1 VRDDT
6 VIHVQ
11 DNVVQDRR
19 NDMTKDSANKE
30 EVVEFFEGLE
40 EDKVKTLGLDKIDLT
55 QNEFEFRLST
65 RFNDLVESIKEDGQ
79 QFPVIVRVIPN
90 TTPKMY
96 QLVSGFRRVRALDKL
111 GIPDVKAIVRV
122 LDDDMAY
129 KISFMENEKRKNLT
143 GVDKAH
149 AIAKLRCLG
158 KTNTQIKELYGI
170 GDKQLSRY
178 EKVGKF
184 PEILKRAIS
193 DGKIQTSHGLLLA
206 QANEQHEGKV
216 DLKDLVQQI
225 AEGELTVRQ
234 LARLLNKTK
243 LGRVAKK
250 ARYFEKQ
257 KGGGFRLYPMSFDP
271 KTTNEATKAKFIAV
285 LKEAVGVLEQ
295 KANDS

>member
-1 VRDDT
+1 
-6 VIHVQ
+6 
-11 DNVVQDRR
+11 
-19 NDMTKDSANKE
+19 MGKDSSE
-30 EVVEFFEGLE
+30 EVIEYYEGLE
-40 EDKVKTLGLDKIDLT
+40 EDKVKTLDIDKIDLT
-55 QNEFEFRLST
+55 KNEFEFRLTT
-65 RFNDLVESIKEDGQ
+65 RFGDLVESIQANGQ
-79 QFPVIVRVIPN
+79 QFPVVVRLIPD
-90 TTPKMY
+90 TTPKKY
-96 QLVSGFRRVRALDKL
+96 QLISGFRRVRALSELK
-111 GIPDVKAIVRV
+111 IPEVKAIVRD
-122 LDDDMAY
+122 LDDDTAY
-129 KISFMENEKRKNLT
+129 KISFMENEKRKSLT

-149 AIAKLRCLG
+149 AIAKLRVLG

-206 QANEQHEGKV
+206 QAHEQHGDKV
-216 DLKDLVQQI
+216 DLKGLVEQI

-257 KGGGFRLYPMSFDP
+257 RGGGFRLYPMRFDP
-271 KTTNEATKAKFIAV
+271 KNTDEATKAKLLGV
-285 LKEAVGVLEQ
+285 LKEAVKALEGE
-295 KANDS
+295 SS